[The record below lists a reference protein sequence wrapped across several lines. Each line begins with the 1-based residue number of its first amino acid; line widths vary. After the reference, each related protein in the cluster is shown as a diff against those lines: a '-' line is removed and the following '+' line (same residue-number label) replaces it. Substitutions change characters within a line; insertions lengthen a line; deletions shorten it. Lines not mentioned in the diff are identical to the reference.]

1 VLVVIGLWFAAVLPG
16 DPLHLFLW
24 SLAISGSALFPV
36 LLLSIWWKRMNVPG
50 ALAGMVVGLLLPIG
64 AFVVV
69 SFGALGD
76 SALLV
81 GVIGVPAAALASLLA
96 TWLGP
101 APSRHVLE
109 LVRDLRVPGGEAIA
123 DREAR
128 RQAQSRPKLG

>member
-1 VLVVIGLWFAAVLPG
+1 
-16 DPLHLFLW
+16 
-24 SLAISGSALFPV
+24 LFPV

-50 ALAGMVVGLLLPIG
+50 ALAGMVVGLLVPIG

-69 SFGALGD
+69 AFGALGD
-76 SALLV
+76 AALLV
-81 GVIGVPAAALASLLA
+81 AVVGVPAAVMAISVA

-109 LVRDLRVPGGEAIA
+109 LVRDLRIPGGEAIS

-128 RQAQSRPKLG
+128 RQAQARPKLG